1 MKGNLLRTFLSCV
14 VAVLAGCSREA
25 VPVDVG
31 NASAGKLV
39 VYTTFYPTQ
48 YFTERIG
55 GDLVEVVCP
64 VPEDED
70 AIFWM
75 PDDATIQKYQA
86 ADLIVLNGAGFAKWV
101 EKAVLPMH
109 RVVDTAKPFAS
120 EFIRYETATVHRHG
134 SSGEHAH
141 EGLDGHTWL
150 DPLNALV
157 QAGEI
162 RKALLARLPGSEQ
175 EIEMRYAELEEDLL
189 SLDRGLRA
197 YAQTYD
203 NQPFFASHPAYNYIA
218 RRYGWNVINLDLDPE
233 EMPSDAA
240 IAAMKARMQE
250 HPIQYLVWE
259 SFPDAA
265 IDTRLRD
272 ELGVVSL
279 EFSPSELLSSDDLAQ
294 GEDYLSVMRRNLENI
309 LPIFVSEE

>member
-1 MKGNLLRTFLSCV
+1 MKGNLLRTFLVCV
-14 VAVLAGCSREA
+14 VAVLGGCSREA
-25 VPVDVG
+25 VHVDVE

-39 VYTTFYPTQ
+39 VYTTFYPTR
-48 YFTERIG
+48 YFVDRIG
-55 GDLVEVVCP
+55 GDLVEVICP

-101 EKAVLPMH
+101 EKVVLPMS
-109 RVVDTAKPFAS
+109 RVVDTAKPLSS

-150 DPLNALV
+150 DPLNAIV

-162 RKALLARLPGSEQ
+162 KKALLARLPGNEQ
-175 EIEMRYAELEEDLL
+175 EIAMRYAALEEDLL
-189 SLDRGLRA
+189 SLDRVLRT
-197 YAQTYD
+197 YAQAYD
-203 NQPFFASHPAYNYIA
+203 KQPFFASHPAYNYIA
-218 RRYGWNVINLDLDPE
+218 RRYGWNVINLDLDSE
-233 EMPSDAA
+233 EMPSDEA
-240 IAAMKARMQE
+240 IAEMKAKMAE
-250 HPIQYLVWE
+250 HQIRYLVWE

-265 IDTRLRD
+265 IDGRLRD
-272 ELGVVSL
+272 ELGIVSL
-279 EFSPSELLSSDDLAQ
+279 EFSPCELFPSDDLAQ
-294 GEDYLSVMRRNLENI
+294 GEDYLSVMQRNLVNI
-309 LPIFVSEE
+309 ARIFVLEE